1 MSKINNWF
9 IRPHKWKDT
18 LITEVKLKDDYKI
31 DNGVNSLERRLD
43 PDFESGFG
51 QSVKDYRYTPY
62 SVLQKLF
69 QGIDYGKGT
78 GDGASNLRGVLI
90 NNNNYNICLYEDGLG
105 HMPGLYVIPED

>member
-1 MSKINNWF
+1 MSKLNNWF

-18 LITEVKLKDDYKI
+18 FITEVKLKDDYKI
-31 DNGVNSLERRLD
+31 DNGPNSLERRLD

-62 SVLQKLF
+62 SVLQTLF

-78 GDGASNLRGVLI
+78 GDGASNLRGVLV

-105 HMPGLYVIPED
+105 HIPGLLIPEN